1 MNNSNNMNN
10 DINMNNDNNINMNND
25 NKLNGH
31 DLMNIGIFGAIY
43 FVILFFV
50 AMLGMIP
57 IFLPL
62 LSVFVPIVGGI
73 PFMLFLTKVKK
84 TKMIFIMAIIM
95 GLLMLFTGMGLWPLL
110 TSAISGLIAE
120 IIFKSG
126 KYSSA
131 RKAVIAYGFF
141 SLWIFGNYLPLF
153 TNRSKYFAQRAN
165 LGKAYADS
173 VSKLM
178 PGWMAIVLLISC
190 FICGILGGLIGQKVL
205 KKHFEKAGL
214 I

>member
-1 MNNSNNMNN
+1 MEHE
-10 DINMNNDNNINMNND
+10 

-43 FVILFFV
+43 FVILFIV
-50 AMLGMIP
+50 AMLGIIP

-62 LSVFVPIVGGI
+62 LSVFVPIIGGI

-84 TKMIFIMAIIM
+84 PGMIFIMGIIM
-95 GLLMLFTGMGLWPLL
+95 GILMMLTGMRMWPLL
-110 TSAISGLIAE
+110 TSALAGLVAE
-120 IIFKSG
+120 IVFKSG
-126 KYSSA
+126 NYRSA
-131 RKAVIAYGFF
+131 NQAVLAYGCF

-153 TNRSKYFAQRAN
+153 LNSAEYFAQRAS
-165 LGKAYADS
+165 LGQAYADA

-178 PGWMAIVLLISC
+178 PNWMLFVLFIAC
-190 FICGILGGLIGQKVL
+190 FICGVVGGLLGQKVL

-214 I
+214 V